1 MRPRQEDKVTP
12 RQRDTLNVVM
22 NYQPVTT
29 ANVAAHLGVQK
40 NAANRYL
47 LHLKRSGLVVADAI
61 NKNNVWYRVTVQAEV
76 GATARQAYEQAPSVW
91 AYAARCAQGAKR

>member
-1 MRPRQEDKVTP
+1 MTP
-12 RQRDTLNVVM
+12 RQRDALHVVM

-29 ANVAAHLGVQK
+29 ANVAAHMGVQK

-47 LHLKRSGLVVADAI
+47 LHLKRAGLVVADAI
-61 NKNNVWYRVTVQAEV
+61 NKNNVWYRATRQAEV
-76 GATARQAYEQAPSVW
+76 GATAWQAYKQAASVW

>member
-1 MRPRQEDKVTP
+1 MTP
-12 RQRDTLNVVM
+12 RQRDALHIVM

-76 GATARQAYEQAPSVW
+76 GATARQAYEQAASVW
-91 AYAARCAQGAKR
+91 AYADRCKRMAA

>member
-1 MRPRQEDKVTP
+1 M
-12 RQRDTLNVVM
+12 
-22 NYQPVTT
+22 TT

-76 GATARQAYEQAPSVW
+76 GATARQAYEQAASVW
-91 AYAARCAQGAKR
+91 VYADRCKRMAA

>member
-1 MRPRQEDKVTP
+1 MTP
-12 RQRDTLNVVM
+12 RQRDALHIVM
-22 NYQPVTT
+22 SHQPVTT
-29 ANVAAHLGVQK
+29 ATLAAHLGVQK

-47 LHLKRSGLVVADAI
+47 LHLKQAGLVVADAI

-91 AYAARCAQGAKR
+91 AYAARCAAQGAKR